1 MSDRESTIRNVL
13 VTYFPMFIAVLS
25 LVTSIFNG
33 YLNARFVELIEL
45 NLGRTAYM
53 STCKDI
59 IDAYF
64 QVKFRAGLVN
74 ASAERERA
82 GGTAPP
88 TAEQVDAANAV
99 TRFAALGTFLANLSD
114 DAAREQYTQLSL
126 QLEKIVNEAR
136 RTPPAEFQKVF
147 EPADRMFTGMN
158 EECVKLARRAG
169 M

>member
-1 MSDRESTIRNVL
+1 MSDRKSTIRNIL

-74 ASAERERA
+74 ASAERERS
-82 GGTAPP
+82 GGAASRPSRWTPP
-88 TAEQVDAANAV
+88 TPPPGSRRSDLLANA
-99 TRFAALGTFLANLSD
+99 TTWHAALH
-114 DAAREQYTQLSL
+114 ELSL
-126 QLEKIVNEAR
+126 QLEKIVNDAR
-136 RTPPAEFQKVF
+136 RAPPAEFQKMF
-147 EPADRMFTGMN
+147 ASTDRMFTGMN